1 MHELSLR
8 ICGAVQTH
16 LQNFICEERGDS
28 FAEISCS
35 HISPEGS
42 VSALVGRHGA
52 MNPAGS
58 ERNMA
63 ANIDALRQNA
73 SRAGAFRAI
82 GAVPC
87 VPSNQE
93 SPSRGSLGLPW
104 SPLINPAVRMPSR
117 NQSFCSQLW
126 FCRSR
131 SWGGR
136 HGQADQRVAAADL
149 HGRVHRER
157 HIRRNAAP
165 LSRRANLVRA
175 GASFDGIAF
184 AVQAARPFRGASGKA
199 AAGNGPAVC
208 RFRPH
213 RRPQPV
219 DHDASSPG
227 PRVVCPTSDSWRIK
241 FAFNQ
246 PWRPRLGERR
256 PRVRSISRSRTS
268 ITRAPKPARIAAS
281 RGSTAAKIS
290 RP

>member
-1 MHELSLR
+1 VCLWRR
-8 ICGAVQTH
+8 ILGRLVRQRQPA
-16 LQNFICEERGDS
+16 
-28 FAEISCS
+28 
-35 HISPEGS
+35 
-42 VSALVGRHGA
+42 ALGTT
-52 MNPAGS
+52 
-58 ERNMA
+58 
-63 ANIDALRQNA
+63 LRQNA
-73 SRAGAFRAI
+73 SRAGAFRAT

-93 SPSRGSLGLPW
+93 SPSRGDLGLSW
-104 SPLINPAVRMPSR
+104 SPLIRAIKLAVRMPSR

-126 FCRSR
+126 FCRGR

-149 HGRVHRER
+149 HGRVYRER

-184 AVQAARPFRGASGKA
+184 AVQAARPFWGASGKA

-219 DHDASSPG
+219 DHDAVLAGSGHRHFSLPQFSS
-227 PRVVCPTSDSWRIK
+227 
-241 FAFNQ
+241 
-246 PWRPRLGERR
+246 
-256 PRVRSISRSRTS
+256 
-268 ITRAPKPARIAAS
+268 AS
-281 RGSTAAKIS
+281 RRTAGAS
-290 RP
+290 SFLVPSGNSSAS